1 MTRTDIVA
9 VDHAGDSLHVDRNK
23 HPHPTRTSP
32 RPPAQHAMHRGHSP
46 PDRGGPAKPA
56 PSSAYDEVRR
66 SFRFADGGQGSA
78 RTPLRGWDG
87 LRTGTTDMGATHD
100 SCTWQTSSTE
110 SAITA
115 AGLITR
121 SPLLCR
127 RRTGA

>member
-1 MTRTDIVA
+1 MARTDIVA

-66 SFRFADGGQGSA
+66 PSGS
-78 RTPLRGWDG
+78 R
-87 LRTGTTDMGATHD
+87 
-100 SCTWQTSSTE
+100 
-110 SAITA
+110 TA
-115 AGLITR
+115 ARVSTNAPSVLGR
-121 SPLLCR
+121 AAHRNYSYGR
-127 RRTGA
+127 HA